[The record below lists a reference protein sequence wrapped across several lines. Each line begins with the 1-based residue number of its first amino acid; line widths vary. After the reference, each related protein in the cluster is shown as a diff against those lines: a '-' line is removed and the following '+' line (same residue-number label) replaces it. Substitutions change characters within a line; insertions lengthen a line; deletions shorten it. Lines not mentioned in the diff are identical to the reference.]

1 MSDEIQ
7 VSNIQQIETEIILL
21 KNQTAQNI
29 IEIGK
34 RLNQAK
40 ELVPHG
46 EWGKWLEEKVD
57 FSQEQ
62 ARRFMKVALEFSN
75 STSLW
80 NLPVTKIYALLDIP
94 KDEREEFIQD
104 NNVDEMTTRK
114 LQQVIKEKK
123 ELEKQVEELTNQKPK
138 VIEKI
143 IEKEIVPDDYER
155 LKREAIN
162 KQYVIEKLEME
173 KGLLEKKVDLNKQ
186 EADKYNQLKNQIK
199 TLTQEKNNLSRQ
211 INAATELSGLVV
223 EVRHYFNKNFAPVKY
238 SRAITEASKDETVR
252 KNLKEILDIFQEW
265 IDEMTQYITD
275 DEIEYIEA
283 EVIE

>member
-1 MSDEIQ
+1 MDNEIQ
-7 VSNIQQIETEIILL
+7 VSNIQQIEAEITLL

-46 EWGKWLEEKVD
+46 EWGKWLEEKVE
-57 FSQEQ
+57 FSQRTANQ
-62 ARRFMKVALEFSN
+62 FMRIAKEFSD
-75 STSLW
+75 SQLVA
-80 NLPVTKIYALLDIP
+80 NLGTKKLFMLLDVP
-94 KDEREEFIQD
+94 SEEREEFIQE
-104 NNVDEMTTRK
+104 NKVEEMTTRE
-114 LQQVIKEKK
+114 LQQVIKKNK

-143 IEKEIVPDDYER
+143 IEKEIIPDDYER

-162 KQYVIEKLEME
+162 KQYAIEKLEME
-173 KGLLEKKVDLNKQ
+173 KGLLEKKVDLNQ
-186 EADKYNQLKNQIK
+186 REANEYNQLKNQIK
-199 TLTQEKNNLSRQ
+199 TLSQEKSNLSRQ

-252 KNLKEILDIFQEW
+252 KNLEEILDIFQDW
-265 IDEMTQYITD
+265 INEMTQYITD
-275 DEIEYIEA
+275 DEIEVIEV
-283 EVIE
+283 EVID

>member
-1 MSDEIQ
+1 MGDEFQI
-7 VSNIQQIETEIILL
+7 SNIQQIETEIILL

-104 NNVDEMTTRK
+104 NNVDEMTTRE

-143 IEKEIVPDDYER
+143 IEKEIVPDDYEY

-162 KQYVIEKLEME
+162 KQYAIEKLEME
-173 KGLLEKKVDLNKQ
+173 KGLLEKKVDLNQ
-186 EADKYNQLKNQIK
+186 REANEYNQLKNQIK
-199 TLTQEKNNLSRQ
+199 TLTQEKNNLNRQ

-223 EVRHYFNKNFAPVKY
+223 EVRHYFNKNFAPIKY
-238 SRAITEASKDETVR
+238 SKAITEASKDRIVKE
-252 KNLKEILDIFQEW
+252 NLKEILDIFQEW